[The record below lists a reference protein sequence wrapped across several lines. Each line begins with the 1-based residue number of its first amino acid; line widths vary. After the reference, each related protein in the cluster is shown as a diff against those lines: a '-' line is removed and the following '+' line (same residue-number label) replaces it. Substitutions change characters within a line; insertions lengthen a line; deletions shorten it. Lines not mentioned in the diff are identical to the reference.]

1 MKDIEENFYD
11 ALQKFTCMVQ
21 SVLTTREL
29 TKDDRREY
37 LQLQQRLP
45 DHQQMEILSKRIKS
59 LIEIMPL
66 ATMMHTNV
74 LGTIFL
80 EYAKIVDDK
89 KMIEYYRKTKERIHD
104 IIIKEKYD
112 END

>member
-1 MKDIEENFYD
+1 MKEKDLSFYD
-11 ALQKFTCMVQ
+11 ALQQFTCMVQ

-45 DHQQMEILSKRIKS
+45 DHQQMELLNRRIKD

-66 ATMMHTNV
+66 ATMMHMNV

-80 EYAKIVDDK
+80 EYAKIMGDEK
-89 KMIEYYRKTKERIHD
+89 LIEYYRVTKERINEK
-104 IIIKEKYD
+104 IIREKYD
-112 END
+112 EYE